1 LINSEEF
8 KNNYENMKI
17 LIEDLQKELKKSL
30 FQGSEKSIEKHL
42 KAGKLLARDLIELIL
57 DEDSPFLE
65 ICPLAGWGQRGID
78 VGGSIVAG
86 IGLVCE
92 TECMITYN

>member
-1 LINSEEF
+1 MNFSEKNFDVVERWKTNILINSEEF

-42 KAGKLLARDLIELIL
+42 KAGKLLGL
-57 DEDSPFLE
+57 DN
-65 ICPLAGWGQRGID
+65 IK
-78 VGGSIVAG
+78 
-86 IGLVCE
+86 
-92 TECMITYN
+92 